1 MVHQNDA
8 RVAAARGCLL
18 AGDYA
23 LLFDLELTS
32 GKAGKSI
39 ASSGGGSISP
49 AFLLLTRT
57 RHHQPVR

>member
-8 RVAAARGCLL
+8 RVAAARGLL
-18 AGDYA
+18 PGDYA